1 MVKITREEVL
11 KLAQMSRIHLHE
23 NEIEELIS
31 QLKSVLSYA
40 ERVSE
45 ISDDVALV
53 SAKNSNVFRP
63 DVVCKSDPQVIL
75 AQAPE
80 VEDNYFVVLPI
91 LDK

>member
-1 MVKITREEVL
+1 MIEITKDEVL
-11 KLAQMSRIHLHE
+11 RLAEISRIYLRDDE
-23 NEIEELIS
+23 VEELIG

-45 ISDDVALV
+45 ISDDVEV
-53 SAKNSNVFRP
+53 PSSKNINVFRE
-63 DVVCKSDPQVIL
+63 DIVVKTDSKQIL

-80 VEDNYFVVLPI
+80 GEDDYFVVLPI